1 MATHEAYMRAKALEE
16 QWKSEDRDMVNSP
29 PHYTTGKIETWD
41 YIVDVIGEYESIF
54 VAQAQV
60 LKYLGSRLWNKNN
73 PIQDAEKARWYLDK
87 MIELM
92 KKTDGVNW

>member
-1 MATHEAYMRAKALEE
+1 MKAKAQELEE
-16 QWKSEDRDMVNSP
+16 KWKHQDKDMVNSP
-29 PHYTTGKIETWD
+29 PNYTTGKIETWD
-41 YIVDVIGEYESIF
+41 YIVDVVGEYESIF

>member
-1 MATHEAYMRAKALEE
+1 M
-16 QWKSEDRDMVNSP
+16 
-29 PHYTTGKIETWD
+29 
-41 YIVDVIGEYESIF
+41 DVIGEYESIS
-54 VAQAQV
+54 VAHAQV
-60 LKYLGSRLWNKNN
+60 LKYLGSRLWNKDN

>member
-16 QWKSEDRDMVNSP
+16 QQKSEDRDMVNSP

-41 YIVDVIGEYESIF
+41 YIVDVIGEYESIS
-54 VAQAQV
+54 VAHAQV
-60 LKYLGSRLWNKNN
+60 LKYLGSRLWNKEN